1 MPFNGKLFNQVSSFL
16 REQKNIKE
24 MPQKSCI
31 IESQQILIIIT
42 KMIKDFCAVS
52 NRVKCKKN
60 FQQWILVTLKK

>member
-24 MPQKSCI
+24 MPQKSCT

-60 FQQWILVTLKK
+60 FRQWILVTLKK